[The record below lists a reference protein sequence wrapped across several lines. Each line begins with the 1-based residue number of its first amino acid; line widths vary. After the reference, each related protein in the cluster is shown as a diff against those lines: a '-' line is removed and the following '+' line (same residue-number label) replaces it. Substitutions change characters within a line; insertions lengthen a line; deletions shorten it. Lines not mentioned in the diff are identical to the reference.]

1 MGRRHLFTQTV
12 ALLTVLAG
20 TLAVPTST
28 VLAKDVTLKQT
39 YVNHKKELKG
49 GTLKVGYP
57 SNTNFKGIF
66 IQELG
71 TDSETNRLAELGQ
84 SGLFRKD
91 KNGKYVKGGLADV
104 SFDRGSKTAL
114 ITIGPKTR
122 WSDGKQV
129 TARDMAF
136 VYEIIANKDS
146 TFEYYS
152 DALETI
158 MGMKEYHEGKADKIS
173 GLQIKDSKHLLIHYK
188 KMTPAMEYVDSG
200 YLYNDAQPYH
210 YLKDVPMSKMAQS
223 DKVRKHP
230 LFFGPYTIKK
240 VVQGEAIEWVPNKY
254 YGGKK
259 PKLDKV
265 VEEVV
270 PVAQIAEA
278 MRSHKY
284 DVILHESRATYA
296 KTSKVDQYVTL
307 GTMAYGLLQYMGFRV
322 GDKGANGTSVLDKNL
337 VTNNRSLRLAL
348 AYAMNTQQ
356 IVKEYGAGLQKWANS
371 MVSPAYGAYHDNKI
385 KPYYQNL
392 KKADQLLDR
401 AGFKRGKDGYRT
413 QPNGK
418 ELTLHLL
425 DQASGRGNDEIRAN
439 YMQLWKKI
447 GVRVE
452 LVNDRPLEF
461 NTYEDLLHSNS
472 HKFDIWFGN
481 WSLGQEPSTAATAA
495 YSPKSSFNHGHFV
508 TKENTKLLKS
518 LNSEKAFNP
527 KYRIEQM
534 HKWQEYMRKEAYVV
548 PLSYSY
554 DLTAVGKNVKGM
566 TVDDSTQLTVW
577 DNVCLTK

>member
-1 MGRRHLFTQTV
+1 MGRRHLFTQTI

-20 TLAVPTST
+20 TLAVPTIT

-39 YVNHKKELKG
+39 HVNHKKELKG

-122 WSDGKQV
+122 WSDGKPV

-146 TFEYYS
+146 TSEYYS
-152 DALETI
+152 DALATI

-278 MRSHKY
+278 MRSHKN

-307 GTMAYGLLQYMGFRV
+307 GTMAYGLQYMGFRV
-322 GDKGANGTSVLDKNL
+322 GDKGANGTSVLDKKL

>member
-1 MGRRHLFTQTV
+1 MGRRHLFTQTI
-12 ALLTVLAG
+12 ALLTFLAG

-39 YVNHKKELKG
+39 HVNHKKELKG

-122 WSDGKQV
+122 WSDGKPV

-146 TFEYYS
+146 TSEYYS

-307 GTMAYGLLQYMGFRV
+307 GTMAYGLQYMGFRV
-322 GDKGANGTSVLDKNL
+322 GDKGANGTSVLDKKL

>member
-122 WSDGKQV
+122 WSDGKPV

-146 TFEYYS
+146 TSEYYS

-240 VVQGEAIEWVPNKY
+240 VVQGEAIEWIPNKY

-307 GTMAYGLLQYMGFRV
+307 GTMAYGLQYMGFRV

>member
-39 YVNHKKELKG
+39 HVNHKKELKG

-122 WSDGKQV
+122 WSNGKPV

-136 VYEIIANKDS
+136 VYKIIANKDS
-146 TFEYYS
+146 TSEYYS

-307 GTMAYGLLQYMGFRV
+307 GTMAYGLQYMGFRV
-322 GDKGANGTSVLDKNL
+322 GDKGANGTSVLDKKL

>member
-39 YVNHKKELKG
+39 HVNHKKELKG

-91 KNGKYVKGGLADV
+91 KNGKYVKGGLDDV

-122 WSDGKQV
+122 WSDGKPV

-146 TFEYYS
+146 TSEYYS

-210 YLKDVPMSKMAQS
+210 YSKDVPMSKMAQS

-307 GTMAYGLLQYMGFRV
+307 GTMAYGLQYMGFRV
-322 GDKGANGTSVLDKNL
+322 GDKGANGTSVLDKKL

>member
-39 YVNHKKELKG
+39 HVNHKKELKG

-84 SGLFRKD
+84 SGVFRKD

-122 WSDGKQV
+122 WSDGKPV

-146 TFEYYS
+146 TSEYYS

-307 GTMAYGLLQYMGFRV
+307 GTMAYGLQYMGFRV
-322 GDKGANGTSVLDKNL
+322 GDKGANGTSVLDKKL

>member
-12 ALLTVLAG
+12 ALLTVLAR

-122 WSDGKQV
+122 WSDGKPV

-146 TFEYYS
+146 TSEYYS

-307 GTMAYGLLQYMGFRV
+307 GTMAYGLQYMGFRV
-322 GDKGANGTSVLDKNL
+322 GDKGANGTSVLDKKL

>member
-1 MGRRHLFTQTV
+1 MGRRHLFTQTI

-39 YVNHKKELKG
+39 HVNHKKELKG

-122 WSDGKQV
+122 WSDGKPV

-146 TFEYYS
+146 TSEYYS

-278 MRSHKY
+278 MRSHKN

-307 GTMAYGLLQYMGFRV
+307 GTMAYGLQYMGFRV
-322 GDKGANGTSVLDKNL
+322 GDKGANGTSVLDKKL